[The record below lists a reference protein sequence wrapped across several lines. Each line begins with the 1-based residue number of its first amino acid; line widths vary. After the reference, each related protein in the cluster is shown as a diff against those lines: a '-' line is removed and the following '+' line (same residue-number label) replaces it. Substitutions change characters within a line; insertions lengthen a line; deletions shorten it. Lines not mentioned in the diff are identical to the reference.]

1 MHGQEIEGPK
11 CLCHVQEQEE
21 PYDAKK
27 KSCQKKKKFRTVP
40 TICYLLLAVLKEI
53 ILPYKLTNT
62 NNDEILDMLQ
72 TS

>member
-27 KSCQKKKKFRTVP
+27 KSCQKKKSFALFQQSVT
-40 TICYLLLAVLKEI
+40 CYLQ
-53 ILPYKLTNT
+53 Y
-62 NNDEILDMLQ
+62 
-72 TS
+72 